1 MDKEKMRKNKSM
13 IVLLAL
19 FVIALAFSGWRNFR
33 KGVYI
38 GDDFF
43 YKTSDTLFKSGEN
56 TISFQ
61 ESDDGTQFTV
71 FMNGEQQ
78 TAGVKWNGDHA
89 DITYADGTVVA
100 GSWDG
105 QRLLGE
111 DGIPLIYSLNEIT
124 VTIGNEIAPLG
135 KGTLSDVLCRIDRNE
150 TENRGIAMMLVAG
163 GVLYLIGALTFLYP
177 NETHFFLR
185 RWAYREAELSEE
197 GLLAEKIGGVV
208 AMIAGII
215 IMAGMFL

>member
-1 MDKEKMRKNKSM
+1 MDKEKMKKNKSV

-43 YKTSDTLFKSGEN
+43 YKKGETLYQNGEN

-61 ESDDGTQFTV
+61 RSGGVTQFTV

-78 TAGVKWNGDHA
+78 TAEMKWDGDHA
-89 DITYADGTVVA
+89 AITYGDGAVVK

-111 DGIPLIYSLNEIT
+111 DGIPLIYSLDEIT
-124 VTIGNEIAPLG
+124 VTIGNEIVPVG
-135 KGTLSDVLCRIDRNE
+135 KGTLSNVLCRLDRNE
-150 TENRGIAMMLVAG
+150 TENRGFGMMIAVG
-163 GVLYLIGALTFLYP
+163 TILYLIGALTFLFP
-177 NETHFFLR
+177 NESHFFLR
-185 RWAYREAELSEE
+185 RWAYRETELSEE
-197 GLLAEKIGGVV
+197 GLLAEKIGGIV
-208 AMIAGII
+208 AMIAGAVVMTGIY
-215 IMAGMFL
+215 L